1 MNVAFN
7 QASKIQTPF
16 AFDCFV
22 FHDVDMIPENDY
34 NVYECEQHGPRHLS
48 PAVDELRYL

>member
-7 QASKIQTPF
+7 QASKIETPV
-16 AFDCFV
+16 FDCFI

-34 NVYECEQHGPRHLS
+34 NVYECDRHGPRHLS

>member
-7 QASKIQTPF
+7 QAFKTTTPTF
-16 AFDCFV
+16 NCFT

-34 NVYECEQHGPRHLS
+34 NVYECDQQGPRHLS

>member
-7 QASKIQTPF
+7 QISKIQTSV
-16 AFDCFV
+16 FDCFI

-34 NVYECEQHGPRHLS
+34 NVYECDRNGPRHLS